1 MKGWKKIVHANRNKK
16 MPSVAMLISE
26 KIDLKVKTVIKD
38 EEGYYR
44 MIRGSVQQ
52 EDNTF
57 ININILYVCIGTC
70 MYNIYNF
77 CIRTLYTHAHI
88 IYAHTHIHTQHRSN
102 KI

>member
-1 MKGWKKIVHANRNKK
+1 

-57 ININILYVCIGTC
+57 ININILYVCKVHVCI
-70 MYNIYNF
+70 IY
-77 CIRTLYTHAHI
+77 IISVYVHYTHT
-88 IYAHTHIHTQHRSN
+88 HTHYICTHTHTHPT
-102 KI
+102 